1 MEIATLPVN
10 AANLAVYAEIPMSF
24 EVTSQL
30 AVELVEDGLGGIR
43 LTEEAVDPPWVKD
56 YDALEEEGH
65 DGLTRWLSQFDT
77 SRWALLLAREEG
89 RAVGGATI
97 AYRSPGVRML
107 AGRDDLALLWDI
119 RVRPERRRSGIG
131 GALLA
136 EVVRWARQHDCAQL
150 KIETQN
156 INVPACRFYVR
167 QGCRLGEID
176 RYAYWRDPRVAD
188 EVMLIWYL
196 DL

>member
-1 MEIATLPVN
+1 MEIETLSI
-10 AANLAVYAEIPMSF
+10 AAADQEEYAAIPMSF
-24 EVTSQL
+24 EVTSRL
-30 AVELVEDGLGGIR
+30 AVELVDGGLGGIR
-43 LTEEAVDPPWVKD
+43 LTEQAVDPTWVKD
-56 YDALEEEGH
+56 YDAQGEGGS
-65 DGLTRWLSQFDT
+65 DGPAHWLRQFDT
-77 SRWALLLAREEG
+77 SRWALLLAREDG
-89 RAVGGATI
+89 VAVGGATI
-97 AYRSPGVRML
+97 AYRTPEVRML
-107 AGRDDLALLWDI
+107 AGRDDLAVLWDI

-131 GALLA
+131 GALFGEA
-136 EVVRWARQHDCAQL
+136 VKWARQHDCAQL

>member
-1 MEIATLPVN
+1 MEIARLPLD
-10 AANLAVYAEIPMSF
+10 AASLAEYAEIPMSF
-24 EVTSQL
+24 EVSSRL
-30 AVELVEDGLGGIR
+30 AVELVDDGLGGIR
-43 LTEEAVDPPWVKD
+43 LTEQAVDPPWVKD
-56 YDALEEEGH
+56 YDALEEEGYH
-65 DGLTRWLSQFDT
+65 GLTRWLSQFDT

-89 RAVGGATI
+89 RTVGGATI
-97 AYRSPGVRML
+97 AYRSPEVRML
-107 AGRDDLALLWDI
+107 AGRDDLAVLWDI

-136 EVVRWARQHDCAQL
+136 EVVKWARQHDCTQL